1 MAIFALH
8 KSQNN
13 IYTMGKLIINSYAEF
28 EEYVGKELGVSDY
41 HRITQEQ
48 INQFADATL
57 DYQWI
62 HVDTERAKK
71 ESPFGAT
78 IAHGYLSISVLP
90 YLWDQIIQVNNIT
103 MLVNYGIDSLKFG
116 QPVVVDSEV
125 RIRTVLK
132 SLIDLRGTAKAEVEV
147 VMEIKESKKP
157 AYKGVIVFLYQF
169 K

>member
-1 MAIFALH
+1 
-8 KSQNN
+8 
-13 IYTMGKLIINSYAEF
+13 MGKLIVNSYAEF
-28 EEYVGKELGVSDY
+28 ETHIGKELGVSDY
-41 HRITQEQ
+41 HKITQEQ

-62 HVDTERAKK
+62 HVDPDRAKK
-71 ESPFGAT
+71 GSPFGAT

-90 YLWDQIIQVNNIT
+90 YLWDQIIKVNNIT
-103 MLVNYGIDSLKFG
+103 MLVNYGIESLKFG

-147 VMEIKESKKP
+147 VMEIKDSKKP